1 MGSRNPASVWDN
13 PTPINTTPSDRD
25 FHTPAPLRV
34 SPSEVTGLRH
44 MAEVSRMFVRGFSV
58 MQIAEH
64 TGLDHHEVQG
74 HLLRAREVWRERAGQ
89 NVDAWIAE
97 QLAKLDAVEN
107 EAWCGWERSQKPEV
121 VTTEETAAGDPPKRH
136 QGRKTTIRHGAAG
149 YLDLILRCIEAR
161 NKLLKLTE
169 PDVINVSQ
177 DTIVE
182 VVVDS
187 REQVSQIMRFGQFAK
202 LPKVNQVID
211 QATAEASSL
220 ADSDDSS
227 DDDAPDNLDSI

>member
-1 MGSRNPASVWDN
+1 VSRIPTDIWDH
-13 PTPINTTPSDRD
+13 PTPIETSPSERD
-25 FHTPAPLRV
+25 LFTPAPLRV
-34 SPSEVTGLRH
+34 SPADVTSLRH

-58 MQIAEH
+58 MQIADH
-64 TGLDHHEVQG
+64 TGIAHQEVQAYI
-74 HLLRAREVWRERAGQ
+74 LRAREVWRERASQ
-89 NVDAWIAE
+89 NIDAWMAE

-121 VTTEETAAGDPPKRH
+121 TTTSESTNDTPPKRH
-136 QGRKTTIRHGAAG
+136 EGRKTTIRHGAAG

-161 NKLLKLTE
+161 SKLLKLTE

-187 REQVSQIMRFGQFAK
+187 REQVQQIMQFGQFAK
-202 LPKVNQVID
+202 LPKVAKHLESPPAVID
-211 QATAEASSL
+211 ADATPL
-220 ADSDDSS
+220 VDQDD
-227 DDDAPDNLDSI
+227 LDSV